1 MPAATIIALSLRWAN
16 RTHERRL
23 NEIINIT
30 RAYVAQASILN

>member
-1 MPAATIIALSLRWAN
+1 MPASIIIQALRWAN
-16 RTHERRL
+16 RPHERRL